1 MLSKETTEKDRS
13 LKTQLLIA
21 NSNSE
26 VKEPPERVCSK
37 AHHLFAYFL
46 EILIRIYLKN
56 VKDITIPFL
65 SFSSDFSEIS

>member
-26 VKEPPERVCSK
+26 VKEPPERVSHEQLFFGVQRGEMNISK
-37 AHHLFAYFL
+37 VDFW
-46 EILIRIYLKN
+46 R
-56 VKDITIPFL
+56 
-65 SFSSDFSEIS
+65 SS